1 MTILVCIQDIF
12 SSFDVFAVPGCKH
25 SDQGR
30 LSVVLVKIIILCSY
44 VIPLVI
50 PLVDSDMRG
59 RGVYCVM
66 NRLFP
71 LSIGEEKTN
80 MAASELELEAKS
92 YFCYADSLQ

>member
-1 MTILVCIQDIF
+1 MSGGVV
-12 SSFDVFAVPGCKH
+12 VF
-25 SDQGR
+25 
-30 LSVVLVKIIILCSY
+30 VKIIILCSY

-71 LSIGEEKTN
+71 LSIGEEQTN
-80 MAASELELEAKS
+80 MAASELELEVKS
-92 YFCYADSLQ
+92 YFCYAGSLQ